1 MPASKKSES
10 QKRPRGR
17 PMTRVIKLPASSPEQ
32 AARTFFS
39 GVKRPDP
46 SLRIRRQKKPT
57 GAKA

>member
-1 MPASKKSES
+1 MPASKESES

-17 PMTRVIKLPASSPEQ
+17 PVTRIVKLPTTSPEQ

-46 SLRIRRQKKPT
+46 SLRISRKKKPI